1 MIILFIMSVEIGD
14 LAQLIVTLRYF
25 FCFEEQKP
33 FESSLT
39 LLQKWDERDI
49 LLVYFKKCIPLITFL
64 VKSVAE
70 NKALLMNINIWN
82 VLLKAFYKF
91 GFFRCHM

>member
-25 FCFEEQKP
+25 FFFEEQKP
-33 FESSLT
+33 FERSLT